1 MSIINSDIVSAAN
14 DVFWLDSGTV
24 TNGLEKRPV
33 LVLLGE
39 ADRKPE
45 LETQLVRMLDACELQ
60 PANYNIIYLAE
71 GQLVA
76 WNQLRTALDPYVV
89 LLFGLVPA
97 QLGVAVMLRFLL
109 PNRFNDTV
117 WVPLPTVESFAP
129 QPDLKRRMWTE
140 ALKPVFEMG
149 KFGAIQCPGNQ

>member
-1 MSIINSDIVSAAN
+1 MSIINTDIISAAN
-14 DVFWLDSGTV
+14 DVFWQDSSTV

-45 LETQLVRMLDACELQ
+45 LETQLVRMLDACKLQ
-60 PANYNIIYLAE
+60 PADYNIIYLAE
-71 GQLVA
+71 GQLVS
-76 WNQLRTALDPYVV
+76 WNHLRTAVDPYVI

-117 WVPLPTVESFAP
+117 WVPLPTVEMFAP

-140 ALKPVFEMG
+140 ALKPVFEME
-149 KFGAIQCPGNQ
+149 KFGSIKCPGNQ